1 MQLLAFKIIIMR
13 NNFLKNTLLLS
24 IALFSKEIAFAQ
36 DDLLS
41 IVEKKEPKQKEYVNN
56 AFKSSRV
63 INGHS
68 MEFIGKGVLDTRILH
83 RFGLVNSGAKNL
95 YGLDQANMRIGF
107 DYGISKDLT
116 IGVGRSN
123 VGKEL
128 DGFIKYRLIQQS
140 KGGKSNSPVSVIFI
154 TGMTYSGLP
163 FAEPGNPG
171 NFYSNKMGFYNQVII
186 GRKFSEKFSFQLTPT
201 HVHLN
206 LVPRIID
213 ANDIFAI
220 GTGARL
226 KLSNRIA
233 FVVDYHYIL
242 KDISIDLLGLSD
254 EMESER
260 KTQVDN
266 YVNPLS
272 IGFDIETGGHVF
284 QLHFSNSTGMNEKA
298 FITNTTNKW
307 GKGEIRFGFNLSR
320 VFTVKK
326 KKI

>member
-1 MQLLAFKIIIMR
+1 MR
-13 NNFLKNTLLLS
+13 NKFLKYSVILS
-24 IALFSKEIAFAQ
+24 TAIFSTQLVVAQ

-41 IVEKKEPKQKEYVNN
+41 IVEKKEPIQKEYVNN

-116 IGVGRSN
+116 IGIGRSN

-128 DGFIKYRLIQQS
+128 DGFIKYRLMQQS
-140 KGGKSNSPVSVIFI
+140 KGGKSSSPVSIVLI

-171 NFYSNKMGFYNQVII
+171 NFATNKMGFYNQVII
-186 GRKFSEKFSFQLTPT
+186 GRKFSDKFSFQLTPT

-242 KDISIDLLGLSD
+242 KDISTDLLSLGDD
-254 EMESER
+254 EIESEI

-320 VFTVKK
+320 VFTVGRKR
-326 KKI
+326 